1 MNFKVM
7 PSLAALAL
15 APIAMA
21 QTPATKVGVI
31 NIQQAIV
38 QTKDG
43 QKAAQDLQVRFDPK
57 RKEIESKTAAI
68 QQLQDTFRKS
78 SNTASEEQKARMA
91 REIDQKQKS
100 LQRDQEDAQAEFEQE
115 QNKILQELGGRLMQV
130 IDKYSRDNAYTLILD
145 VSSQQSPVL
154 YMASGIDITAEIVKL
169 YDANAPAPAA
179 AKPMA
184 APAPPAVK
192 PTSVAPKPSAAKP

>member
-1 MNFKVM
+1 VNFKAL
-7 PSLAALAL
+7 SGLLAL
-15 APIAMA
+15 APLALA
-21 QTPATKVGVI
+21 QAPATKVGVI

-38 QTKDG
+38 STKDG
-43 QKAAQDLQVRFDPK
+43 QKAAQELQVRFDPR

-68 QQLQDTFRKS
+68 QQLQEQFRKS
-78 SNTASEEQKARMA
+78 SNTASEEQKARLA

-115 QNKILQELGGRLMQV
+115 QNKVLQELGGRLMQV

-154 YMASGIDITAEIVKL
+154 YMASGIDITAEVVKI
-169 YDANAPAPAA
+169 YDANAPAPTAPA
-179 AKPMA
+179 AKPMG
-184 APAPPAVK
+184 APAPTTVK
-192 PTSVAPKPSAAKP
+192 PTSVAPKPAATKP